1 VLCAQAPAKLI
12 LSGEH
17 AVLYGC
23 PALACAIDLPT
34 QTCMTFNNDAPA
46 GLHLQLPDLDLT
58 LQLSWQALE
67 DRADALQ
74 AVFRPPTQDQHPFN
88 HRLNQ
93 PSDLVILAL
102 ASKTRVAA
110 YRHQACSVTLS
121 SQAWL
126 GRGLGSSAAC
136 LVTLLAAWQASHQDS
151 LTLTQPQLSALI
163 NDAQALEHYQH
174 GRSSGLDPSIIT
186 QGGAGTFLQASGLT
200 SLPEWPLSAW
210 LIDTGA
216 PASSTGECVAAVAK
230 HQSAHSA
237 IWSAFT
243 RVTQQ
248 IQQAWL
254 TQDTELLCQGLNLN
268 HQLLCDL
275 GVVPAALDQSIDQ
288 LRKLGAGVKM
298 CGAGSVKG
306 DAGGVLLYLGDASPA
321 LICQAQG
328 WRFQAIRLG
337 SPGLRLKHIEIS
349 A

>member
-1 VLCAQAPAKLI
+1 MLCAQAPAKLI

-34 QTCMTFNNDAPA
+34 QTCVTFNNDAPA

-58 LQLSWQALE
+58 QQLSWQALE
-67 DRADALQ
+67 DQADALL
-74 AVFRPPTQDQHPFN
+74 ATSRPPTQDQHPSN
-88 HRLNQ
+88 HRLNH
-93 PSDLVILAL
+93 PSDLIILAL
-102 ASKTRVAA
+102 ASKTRAAA

-136 LVTLLAAWQASHQDS
+136 LVTLLAAWQASHQES
-151 LTLTQPQLSALI
+151 LRLTPPQLSALI

-186 QGGAGTFLQASGLT
+186 QGGAGAFHQTTGLK
-200 SLPEWPLSAW
+200 SLPDWPLKAW
-210 LIDTGA
+210 VIDTGA

-230 HQSAHSA
+230 HQSANAA

-243 RVTQQ
+243 QVTQQ

-254 TQDTELLCQGLNLN
+254 TQDTDSFCQGLNLN

-275 GVVPAALDQSIDQ
+275 GVVPAALDQPVEQ
-288 LRKLGAGVKM
+288 LRQLGAGVKI

-306 DAGGVLLYLGDASPA
+306 DAGGVLLYLGEASPA

-328 WRFQAIRLG
+328 WRFQAVRLG
-337 SPGLRLKHIEIS
+337 SPGLRLKHIEVNV
-349 A
+349 